1 MSGGY
6 YTVNLKDALIN
17 SSCRRRP
24 ASNTLK
30 TLDPGM
36 RRDDDTGIN
45 QSFLKVANSLTD
57 TQISVLGNVS
67 GAVRRAARWATIF

>member
-1 MSGGY
+1 
-6 YTVNLKDALIN
+6 
-17 SSCRRRP
+17 
-24 ASNTLK
+24 
-30 TLDPGM
+30 M